1 MSFVSSPAYIDTLST
16 SSSLG
21 LIFNHSQNRPRSP
34 PEHDLLS
41 LASVDN
47 ASLYNTEDQTLIDCY
62 NAPVNK
68 ASMLSC
74 YQEPHPTHPIS
85 TMPSLLTPPLTSDPN
100 TYYQDPWQFR
110 KPYNCDHYCCYWSS
124 YYDMCCSSESLTT
137 CYSPTCHECNLLT
150 PAESPSLTPTPI
162 KDLMAYDHVPADYP
176 HLYND
181 TPTELDTEVVVA
193 PAPGR
198 RAKLRSYSKAK
209 RHYSV
214 DSNTSSESDSY
225 SDKAY
230 SSVAPRRYKCSVCPK
245 RFTRPSSLATHMHSH
260 TGEKP
265 YACEFKDCGRR
276 FSVVSNLRRH
286 AKIHISSNNTDDTS
300 NDNTNDSK

>member
-1 MSFVSSPAYIDTLST
+1 MSFVSSPSYIDTMPT
-16 SSSLG
+16 SSPLG
-21 LIFNHSQNRPRSP
+21 LIFNPSQNRPRSP

-62 NAPVNK
+62 NVPVNK
-68 ASMLSC
+68 VSMLSC

-85 TMPSLLTPPLTSDPN
+85 TIPSLLTPPLASDPN
-100 TYYQDPWQFR
+100 IYYQDPWQFR
-110 KPYNCDHYCCYWSS
+110 KSYNCDPYCCYWSS

-137 CYSPTCHECNLLT
+137 CYSPTCHECSLLT
-150 PAESPSLTPTPI
+150 PTESPSLTPTAI
-162 KDLMAYDHVPADYP
+162 KDLMAYDHVPTDYP
-176 HLYND
+176 RLYND

-193 PAPGR
+193 PTPGR

-230 SSVAPRRYKCSVCPK
+230 PSVAPRRYKCSVCPK

-260 TGEKP
+260 TGE
-265 YACEFKDCGRR
+265 
-276 FSVVSNLRRH
+276 VSIYIYDNDGIYTHLQNNRNHMHANLKT
-286 AKIHISSNNTDDTS
+286 AAVDFLS
-300 NDNTNDSK
+300 